1 MLLTQTIT
9 LEMSKMH
16 PRLRP
21 VRAIRLLKRA
31 FTRSAYQ
38 IRRTLHKQQPLPCLR
53 GVAATQPQP
62 LPPTKK
68 SQFSDQECGHNLARL
83 TVHFLTKF
91 LELNQHIAPV
101 YDLREANQPV
111 RAWGPHTFSYL
122 LISSTTSLLVHSR
135 SSLSSARR
143 PSSLDFIPLV
153 PLPRR
158 TSSDEPESSPSDGL
172 ARSSLPISSISAWA
186 AS

>member
-1 MLLTQTIT
+1 
-9 LEMSKMH
+9 MH

-31 FTRSAYQ
+31 FTRSAHQ
-38 IRRTLHKQQPLPCLR
+38 IRRTLDKQQPRACLR
-53 GVAATQPQP
+53 GGAGVQPQP
-62 LPPTKK
+62 LPPTQK
-68 SQFSDQECGHNLARL
+68 SQLSGQECGQNFARL

-101 YDLREANQPV
+101 YDLREVNQPV
-111 RAWGPHTFSYL
+111 RAQGTHTFSYL
-122 LISSTTSLLVHSR
+122 LISSTTSLLIHSR

-158 TSSDEPESSPSDGL
+158 PSDEPESLPHDGM